1 MKFITF
7 LTTTLLAILTL
18 SPEAFAQSNPPKC
31 PPGEMPVTHLMSQIK
46 SNIMKLYVKDVIKID
61 DVSGCVS
68 KNALNL
74 ITTFVIIKIYKN
86 AYIEHYNLYKTM
98 EEKQKREAF
107 LASSFMNQFDMIV
120 QDPEYPLIV
129 SDFISLQL
137 PNLQII
143 GDLAFN
149 GNKTIKDF
157 RHPNILVVG
166 DYAFGGSEIS
176 SVSLPNARIIGDG
189 AFTHCEKLQRV
200 ALPNAVVI
208 GKNAFYQSSVA
219 SLKLPNASTIQ
230 TLAFNRTDQLRHLE
244 LTTPNSINIGKFNTL
259 TERIDL
265 VLNKNKSPN
274 GNSSP
279 KATDATHWAGYEW
292 KSITYK

>member
-46 SNIMKLYVKDVIKID
+46 SNIMKLYVKDITHID
-61 DVSGCVS
+61 DASGCVS

-74 ITTFVIIKIYKN
+74 ITTFDTIK
-86 AYIEHYNLYKTM
+86 LYK
-98 EEKQKREAF
+98 KYNPSSK
-107 LASSFMNQFDMIV
+107 LSNASIDNDINTGERILKMLKN
-120 QDPEYPLIV
+120 DPEYPLII
-129 SDFISLQL
+129 SDFISLQF
-137 PNLQII
+137 PNLQIVEKYSF
-143 GDLAFN
+143 A
-149 GNKTIKDF
+149 GNSTIEGF
-157 RHPNILVVG
+157 RHPSILIVG
-166 DYAFGGSEIS
+166 DFALVDSDIS
-176 SVSLPNARIIGDG
+176 NVSLPNAIIIGDY
-189 AFTHCEKLQRV
+189 AFADCNHLQTV
-200 ALPNAVVI
+200 NLPNAVLI
-208 GKNAFYQSSVA
+208 GEGAFAEARSIA
-219 SLKLPNASTIQ
+219 SLQLPNATTIQ
-230 TLAFNRTDQLRHLE
+230 ASAFSYAKQLRHLE
-244 LTTPNSINIGKFNTL
+244 LTTPNPITL
-259 TERIDL
+259 GHIFERPRDSKNIDL

>member
-74 ITTFVIIKIYKN
+74 ITTFDIIKIYKN
-86 AYIEHYNLYKTM
+86 AYIEHYDLYKTM

-107 LASSFMNQFDMIV
+107 LASSFMNLFDMIEK
-120 QDPEYPLIV
+120 DPEYPLIV

-200 ALPNAVVI
+200 DLPNAVVI
-208 GKNAFYQSSVA
+208 GKDAFYKTSVA
-219 SLKLPNASTIQ
+219 SLKLPNATTIQ
-230 TLAFNRTDQLRHLE
+230 ATALKANQLRHLE
-244 LTTPNSINIGKFNTL
+244 LTTPNSINIGRLFTR
-259 TERIDL
+259 TEDIDL

>member
-31 PPGEMPVTHLMSQIK
+31 PPGEIPVTHLMSQIK
-46 SNIMKLYVKDVIKID
+46 SNIMKLYVKDHID

-74 ITTFVIIKIYKN
+74 ITTFDTIKIYEN
-86 AYIEHYNLYKTM
+86 AYREHHKLYKTM
-98 EEKQKREAF
+98 EEKRVAF
-107 LASSFMNQFDMIV
+107 LTSNVMNQIDMIIK
-120 QDPEYPLIV
+120 DPEYPLIV

-149 GNKTIKDF
+149 DNKVIKDF

-166 DYAFGGSEIS
+166 NYAFGGSEIS

-189 AFTHCEKLQRV
+189 A
-200 ALPNAVVI
+200 
-208 GKNAFYQSSVA
+208 
-219 SLKLPNASTIQ
+219 
-230 TLAFNRTDQLRHLE
+230 
-244 LTTPNSINIGKFNTL
+244 
-259 TERIDL
+259 
-265 VLNKNKSPN
+265 
-274 GNSSP
+274 
-279 KATDATHWAGYEW
+279 
-292 KSITYK
+292 

>member
-46 SNIMKLYVKDVIKID
+46 SNIMKLYVKDITHID
-61 DVSGCVS
+61 DASGCVS

-74 ITTFVIIKIYKN
+74 ITTFDTIK
-86 AYIEHYNLYKTM
+86 LYK
-98 EEKQKREAF
+98 KYNSPSK
-107 LASSFMNQFDMIV
+107 LSNASIDNDINTAERILKMLKN
-120 QDPEYPLIV
+120 DPEYPLII
-129 SDFISLQL
+129 SDFISLQF
-137 PNLQII
+137 PNLQIVEKYSF
-143 GDLAFN
+143 A
-149 GNKTIKDF
+149 GNSTIKDF
-157 RHPNILVVG
+157 RHPSILIVG
-166 DYAFGGSEIS
+166 DFALVDSDIS
-176 SVSLPNARIIGDG
+176 NVSLPNAIIIGEG
-189 AFTHCEKLQRV
+189 AFADCNHLQTV
-200 ALPNAVVI
+200 NLPNAVLI
-208 GKNAFYQSSVA
+208 GKGAFVEARSIA
-219 SLKLPNASTIQ
+219 SLQLPNATTIQ
-230 TLAFNRTDQLRHLE
+230 ASAFSYATQLRHLE
-244 LTTPNSINIGKFNTL
+244 LTTPNPITL
-259 TERIDL
+259 GHIFEKPRDSKNIDL

>member
-31 PPGEMPVTHLMSQIK
+31 PPGEISVTHLMSQIK
-46 SNIMKLYVKDVIKID
+46 SNIMKLYVKDITHID

-74 ITTFVIIKIYKN
+74 ITTFDIRKIYEN
-86 AYIEHYNLYKTM
+86 AYLDHHKLYKTM
-98 EEKQKREAF
+98 EEKRVAF
-107 LASSFMNQFDMIV
+107 LTSSFMKQFDMIV
-120 QDPEYPLIV
+120 EDPEYPLIV

-166 DYAFGGSEIS
+166 DYAFGGSKLS

-189 AFTHCEKLQRV
+189 AFIYCEKLQRV
-200 ALPNAVVI
+200 DLPNAVVI
-208 GKNAFYQSSVA
+208 GRDAFYQSSVA

-230 TLAFNRTDQLRHLE
+230 ASAFAKANQLRHLE
-244 LTTPNSINIGKFNTL
+244 LTTPNSINIGKLFTR
-259 TERIDL
+259 TEDIDL

-279 KATDATHWAGYEW
+279 KATDATHWAGNEW

>member
-31 PPGEMPVTHLMSQIK
+31 PPGEIPVTHLMSQIK
-46 SNIMKLYVKDVIKID
+46 SNIMKLYVKDHID

-74 ITTFVIIKIYKN
+74 ITTFDTIKIYEN
-86 AYIEHYNLYKTM
+86 AYQEHHKLYKTT
-98 EEKQKREAF
+98 EEKRVAF
-107 LASSFMNQFDMIV
+107 LTSNVMNQIDMIIK
-120 QDPEYPLIV
+120 DPEYPLIV

-149 GNKTIKDF
+149 DNKIIKDF

-166 DYAFGGSEIS
+166 NYAFGGSEIS

-189 AFTHCEKLQRV
+189 AFIYCKKLQRV
-200 ALPNAVVI
+200 DLPNAVVI
-208 GKNAFYQSSVA
+208 GERAFYETSVA
-219 SLKLPNASTIQ
+219 SLKLPNATTIQ
-230 TLAFNRTDQLRHLE
+230 ATAFSDAKQLRHLE
-244 LTTPNSINIGKFNTL
+244 LTTPNSINIGRLFTR
-259 TERIDL
+259 TEDIDL

-279 KATDATHWAGYEW
+279 KATDATHWAGNEW

>member
-31 PPGEMPVTHLMSQIK
+31 PPGEIPVTHLMSQIK
-46 SNIMKLYVKDVIKID
+46 SNIMKLYVKDITHID
-61 DVSGCVS
+61 DASGCVS

-74 ITTFVIIKIYKN
+74 ITTFDTIKIYEN
-86 AYIEHYNLYKTM
+86 AYREHHKLYKTM
-98 EEKQKREAF
+98 EEKRVAF
-107 LASSFMNQFDMIV
+107 LTSNVMNQIDMIIK
-120 QDPEYPLIV
+120 DPEYPLIV

-149 GNKTIKDF
+149 DNKIIKDF

-166 DYAFGGSEIS
+166 NYAFGGSEIS

-189 AFTHCEKLQRV
+189 AFIYCKKLQRV
-200 ALPNAVVI
+200 DLPNAVVI
-208 GKNAFYQSSVA
+208 GWRAFYETSVA
-219 SLKLPNASTIQ
+219 SLKLPNATTIQ
-230 TLAFNRTDQLRHLE
+230 AGAFSDARQLRHLE
-244 LTTPNSINIGKFNTL
+244 LTTPNSINIGRLFTR
-259 TERIDL
+259 TEDIDL

>member
-31 PPGEMPVTHLMSQIK
+31 PPGEIPVTHLMSQIK
-46 SNIMKLYVKDVIKID
+46 SNIMKLYVKDHID

-74 ITTFVIIKIYKN
+74 ITTFDTIKIYEN
-86 AYIEHYNLYKTM
+86 AYREHHKLYKTT
-98 EEKQKREAF
+98 EEKRVAF
-107 LASSFMNQFDMIV
+107 LTSNVMNQIDMIIK
-120 QDPEYPLIV
+120 DPEYPLIV

-149 GNKTIKDF
+149 DNKIIKDF

-166 DYAFGGSEIS
+166 NYAFGGSEIS
-176 SVSLPNARIIGDG
+176 NVSLPNARIIGDG
-189 AFTHCEKLQRV
+189 AFIYCKKLQRV
-200 ALPNAVVI
+200 DLPNAVVI
-208 GKNAFYQSSVA
+208 GLRAFYETSVA
-219 SLKLPNASTIQ
+219 SLKLPNATTIQ
-230 TLAFNRTDQLRHLE
+230 AGAFSDARQLRHLE
-244 LTTPNSINIGKFNTL
+244 LTTPNSINIGRLFTR
-259 TERIDL
+259 TEDIDL